1 MRDSF
6 TLDETDLAVINVM
19 QIAPRATWKEV
30 GKVLGIS
37 AATAA
42 RRWDSLTTRGI
53 AWITAY
59 PSLSV
64 WSERHYLA
72 FVEVDC
78 EPSVRGRLVDALVE
92 VPQVVSI
99 SQVASGR
106 DLFLTLLFPDLQ
118 SLSRFALDHI
128 SQLPGVRGTRTYTAT
143 HFYSEGNKWRL
154 QALSPAQRGHLARYA
169 PSSCASAVELP
180 DTCHDLLIH
189 LSADGRRTIA
199 ELAELTSTSVATTR
213 RRLERLMRDGLV
225 SLRCEV
231 SDTISG
237 WPVCAH
243 LWARVPPNDLDRIA
257 QTLLTLPEI
266 RMCAAITG
274 TDNLLVVVW
283 LRSLADSQR
292 LETKLAERYPTLT
305 LTERAIVMRTTKRMG
320 RILDSHGRTTH
331 TIPVNPWAESPATP
345 RPAL

>member
-6 TLDETDLAVINVM
+6 TLDEIDLAVINVM

-42 RRWDSLTTRGI
+42 RRWAALTTHGI
-53 AWITAY
+53 AWVTAY

-64 WSERHYLA
+64 WSERHFLA
-72 FVEVDC
+72 FIEVDC
-78 EPSVRGRLVDALVE
+78 EPSDRGCVVDALVE

-106 DLFLTLLFPDLQ
+106 DLFLTLLVPDLQ
-118 SLSRFALDHI
+118 SLSRFTLDHI

-143 HFYSEGNKWRL
+143 HFYSEGSKWRL
-154 QALSPAQRGHLARYA
+154 RALSPAQRGHLTRYA
-169 PSSCASAVELP
+169 PSTPASAGGFP
-180 DTCHDLLIH
+180 DACRDLLLH

-199 ELAELTSTSVATTR
+199 ELAELTATSVATTR
-213 RRLERLMRDGLV
+213 RRLERLIRDGLV
-225 SLRCEV
+225 SLRCDI
-231 SDTISG
+231 SDSISG

-292 LETKLAERYPTLT
+292 LESRLAERYPTLT

-320 RILDSHGRTTH
+320 HILDTAGRTTH
-331 TIPVNPWAESPATP
+331 TIPVNPWAELPSEPGGGG
-345 RPAL
+345 